1 QTRISA
7 AEVLSL
13 LKIVEEQSYIAG
25 TPVPVESRARFIGR
39 HNELV
44 KLRANRDKSFS
55 GTGSMVLIAG
65 EPGIGKT
72 ALVEAFLGEL
82 VGSRPWCAI
91 GRGMCSERLART
103 EAYLPVLEALEQLA
117 PKDPFLGPA
126 MKRLAPNWYAQITR
140 AIDEPAVAAR
150 LKPTSKELL
159 N

>member
-1 QTRISA
+1 A
-7 AEVLSL
+7 AEIASL
-13 LKIVEEQSYIAG
+13 LNIVEEQSHIAG
-25 TPVPVESRARFIGR
+25 TPVPVESRFIGR

-117 PKDPFLGPA
+117 SKDPFLGPL
-126 MKRLAPNWYAQITR
+126 MRRLAPNWHTQVTG
-140 AIDEPAVAAR
+140 AIDEPAAAA

-159 N
+159 NRELRLFL